1 MKPITRKEE
10 LLLLTILNL
19 HEDAYLVSIQDYLA
33 EITGKKV
40 SMSTIHLPLS
50 KLENRGLITSELGA
64 ATAVRGG
71 RRKRIYRVTEKG
83 LKALHDYREI
93 SNSLW
98 MDYLKLADKL
108 K

>member
-1 MKPITRKEE
+1 MKPLTRKEE
-10 LLLLTILNL
+10 LLLLTILKLN
-19 HEDAYLVSIQDYLA
+19 EEAYLVSIQDCLA
-33 EITGKKV
+33 KITGRKLG
-40 SMSTIHLPLS
+40 MSTIHLPLS
-50 KLENRGLITSELGA
+50 KLENRGLIESGFGE

-98 MDYLKLADKL
+98 MDYLKLAKTP

>member
-19 HEDAYLVSIQDYLA
+19 NKDAYLISIQDYLA

-40 SMSTIHLPLS
+40 GMSTIHLPLS
-50 KLENRGLITSELGA
+50 KLENRGLISSDFGE
-64 ATAVRGG
+64 ATAIRGG
-71 RRKRIYRVTEKG
+71 RRKRIYKVTDKG
-83 LKALHDYREI
+83 LKALHEYREI

-98 MDYLKLADKL
+98 MDYLKLAERP
-108 K
+108 